1 MNFDVK
7 LVSGGYDGESP
18 MELIK
23 RAEKQIDD
31 LMVTVHK
38 LADMKILL
46 QETETRQLK

>member
-46 QETETRQLK
+46 QETEARQLK